1 MEKRITSAAQRS
13 GRSRTDVK
21 LVAVSKKF
29 SAERVREAYLA
40 GVRTFGENY
49 VQEFAEKS
57 AQLVDLSDA
66 EFHFIGHL
74 QTNKARQC
82 CGLFQVVQT
91 VDSVRLVQKLDEAA
105 REQQSNRDV
114 LFEIKISD
122 EQSKTGASPE
132 ALPELLAAAE
142 KCVRLRLLGLMTM
155 PPWSED
161 AEQSRPYFQRLASLA
176 REYHLPDLSM
186 GMSNDFEAA
195 IEEGATIVR
204 LGTILFGAR
213 PKPLASA
220 DRGPT

>member
-1 MEKRITSAAQRS
+1 MCARLARTMCRS
-13 GRSRTDVK
+13 LRRRAPSRS
-21 LVAVSKKF
+21 
-29 SAERVREAYLA
+29 
-40 GVRTFGENY
+40 
-49 VQEFAEKS
+49 
-57 AQLVDLSDA
+57 DLRDA

-161 AEQSRPYFQRLASLA
+161 AEQSRPVLS
-176 REYHLPDLSM
+176 ETCLPRTQVPSPSPFDGHVKRFRS
-186 GMSNDFEAA
+186 GNRRRRYYRSSWDDSFW
-195 IEEGATIVR
+195 
-204 LGTILFGAR
+204 GT
-213 PKPLASA
+213 S
-220 DRGPT
+220 